1 MRWFALVSAGIIT
14 SAAFADVTVKSG
26 EPIQKAIDAAADGST
41 ITIDAGTFR
50 EHLKIAKPLTLR
62 GAGADKTII
71 DAPDEALKLT
81 DQEKI
86 KFVDQLVAEK
96 NDDERMRLVYEFL
109 RPPGF
114 APTIAVESAKGVT
127 LEGLRI
133 KGLPQADV
141 GVIGTD
147 SLVAIRGG
155 EAKILNCVVI
165 GPCTSGV
172 MLSNGANV
180 KIRHSLVA
188 ACWSTGIIVTTR
200 RDARDRESTVMKPPS
215 LHLVE
220 SDVRNCYYAGVT
232 SRSDD
237 TVIDRCRISGA
248 AWHGIRYDNCSPTIT
263 DSVIFA
269 NARCGIYASG
279 KTKGTI
285 RGNVFWKNEMDG
297 VSCWFD
303 NADTIEQNT
312 FIANLRE
319 GAGVLGNSTPT
330 LSKNLFVGNP
340 VAIIQSTIADKGGD
354 PKPTIAGNQF
364 WNNEKLMQRMN
375 EDQPLPEGNVR
386 ADPKLANEAT
396 LDFNAPDA
404 TIAGAHHAVSAK
416 SPWSIQPEEKL
427 IIPDGDTRDYQQWK
441 KPEKNK

>member
-1 MRWFALVSAGIIT
+1 MIT

-26 EPIQKAIDAAADGST
+26 ESIQKAIDAAADGST

-133 KGLPQADV
+133 KGLPQTDV

-180 KIRHSLVA
+180 EIRHSLVA

-297 VSCWFD
+297 VGCWFE
-303 NADTIEQNT
+303 NADLIEQNT
-312 FIANLRE
+312 FVANLRE
-319 GAGVLGNSTPT
+319 GAMLNGDVKATLRKNIFLGNPIALVEGK
-330 LSKNLFVGNP
+330 LSERDGGSGPPRATITDNVFWKNEKAIQYMTETRP
-340 VAIIQSTIADKGGD
+340 V
-354 PKPTIAGNQF
+354 PAGNV
-364 WNNEKLMQRMN
+364 E
-375 EDQPLPEGNVR
+375 

-396 LDFNAPDA
+396 LDFNASDA
-404 TIAGAHHAVSAK
+404 TAAGAHHAASAK
-416 SPWSIQPEEKL
+416 SPWPIQPEEKL
-427 IIPDGDTRDYQQWK
+427 IIPDGETRDYQQWK
-441 KPEKNK
+441 KPESAK